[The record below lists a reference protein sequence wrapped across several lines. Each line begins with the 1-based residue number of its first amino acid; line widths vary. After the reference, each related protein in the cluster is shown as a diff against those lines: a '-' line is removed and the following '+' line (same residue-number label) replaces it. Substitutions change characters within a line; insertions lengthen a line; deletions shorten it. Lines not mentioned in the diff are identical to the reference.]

1 MIAPWRCSA
10 RPNSGAYFHYPSHCL
25 PTIVRRFLERR
36 AVAIALRHLRR
47 LRPRSGADL
56 VEQLT
61 DKTERVNLIVVP
73 AGRETQELGPQV
85 RKPWCALPDIEAEHR
100 HAAAHGLRAHGLVA
114 AAWELLAVCV
124 GVPLDCA
131 PLEERAHARNDVP
144 VLLGPERR
152 PCVCRKLRPLDLVR
166 ESLNV
171 GHDGRTDL
179 PVLEPGFFTLQV

>member
-61 DKTERVNLIVVP
+61 DKTERVNLIVVL
-73 AGRETQELGPQV
+73 AGRETQQLGPQV

-124 GVPLDCA
+124 GVALDRT
-131 PLEERAHARNDVP
+131 PLEHEHR
-144 VLLGPERR
+144 E
-152 PCVCRKLRPLDLVR
+152 PLDLAPR
-166 ESLNV
+166 
-171 GHDGRTDL
+171 H
-179 PVLEPGFFTLQV
+179 PLQ

>member
-100 HAAAHGLRAHGLVA
+100 HASAHGLRAHGLVA
-114 AAWELLAVCV
+114 AADGLCRR
-124 GVPLDCA
+124 D
-131 PLEERAHARNDVP
+131 AR
-144 VLLGPERR
+144 
-152 PCVCRKLRPLDLVR
+152 LRG
-166 ESLNV
+166 S
-171 GHDGRTDL
+171 
-179 PVLEPGFFTLQV
+179 